1 MKSKKISA
9 LILGLIA
16 TLTMIFVPGTAQA
29 AEPVNA
35 ATTVTQPTFTAQR
48 IDGEVRVKLNNAR
61 FVANKDGSVSVTSLT
76 GEPLDVLPTSYEGHG
91 LSYQMLSKS
100 EVIAQPEGAPL
111 ITTRNGGRY
120 ATRNGG
126 RYANCIAKG
135 AFGAGVTGAIGGAIA
150 GGGIPGATLGAIGG
164 IVGGLVW
171 KPFDCW
177 GK

>member
-91 LSYQMLSKS
+91 LSYRMLSES

-111 ITTRNGGRY
+111 IT
-120 ATRNGG
+120 TRNGG

>member
-1 MKSKKISA
+1 
-9 LILGLIA
+9 
-16 TLTMIFVPGTAQA
+16 MIFVPGTAQA

-91 LSYQMLSKS
+91 LSYRMLSKS

>member
-91 LSYQMLSKS
+91 LSYRMLSKS

>member
-91 LSYQMLSKS
+91 LSYRMLSES